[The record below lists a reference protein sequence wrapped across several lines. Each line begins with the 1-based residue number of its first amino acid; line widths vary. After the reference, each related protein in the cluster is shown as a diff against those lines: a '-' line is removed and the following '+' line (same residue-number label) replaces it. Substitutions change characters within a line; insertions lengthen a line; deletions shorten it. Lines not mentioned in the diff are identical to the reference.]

1 MAISWLA
8 RQARNDVFEAAPILA
23 ARHGL
28 RKPLQKQCSDLSAA
42 PGTSE
47 EPLPKLPKLVTIPT
61 PQTRWDLNTAA
72 QVQEMENSGES
83 SLPDSRSPVEESDRR
98 GLLTLHLAL
107 LAVQASFSGLHVVGK
122 MVLDDVPP
130 LALACLRVLFA
141 TPVLLLIAARRGAK
155 VPELRW
161 LPKLALLG
169 FLGVFLNQVLFIVG
183 LSYTTPTNAAILMTS
198 VPAFAVGVAALLGL
212 ERIGP
217 YRLAGV
223 ILAICGALVIL
234 DPTRFS
240 LGESTL
246 LGNLLILLNC
256 LSFATFLVLQRPILR
271 HLPWQTVIA
280 GAFVFGS
287 LGVLAVGGTTLGQ
300 LSASSLA
307 ASTWMGILYIMVF
320 PTTLSYLIN
329 SWAIQRSSALL
340 AAAYT
345 TLQPLLTA
353 LLSRLFLAEVLTW
366 RQALGFALIASG
378 LWFVSWRAGRGTAR
392 ASTPASRS

>member
-1 MAISWLA
+1 MP
-8 RQARNDVFEAAPILA
+8 D
-23 ARHGL
+23 
-28 RKPLQKQCSDLSAA
+28 KLS
-42 PGTSE
+42 S
-47 EPLPKLPKLVTIPT
+47 I
-61 PQTRWDLNTAA
+61 
-72 QVQEMENSGES
+72 
-83 SLPDSRSPVEESDRR
+83 EESDRR

-122 MVLDDVPP
+122 MVLEDVPP

-141 TPVLLLIAARRGAK
+141 TPVLLLFAARRGAK

-234 DPTRFS
+234 DPARFS

-246 LGNLLILLNC
+246 FGNLLILLNC
-256 LSFATFLVLQRPILR
+256 LSFASFLVLQRPILR

-280 GAFVFGS
+280 GAFAFGS

-300 LSASSLA
+300 LSAHSLPA
-307 ASTWMGILYIMVF
+307 TTWLGILYIMVF
-320 PTTLSYLIN
+320 PTALSYLLN

-340 AAAYT
+340 VAAYT

-353 LLSRLFLAEVLTW
+353 LLSSLFLSEILTW
-366 RQALGFALIASG
+366 RQGIGFAFIASG
-378 LWFVSWRAGRGTAR
+378 LWCVSWRAGRGAR
-392 ASTPASRS
+392 RAASLDSQS

>member
-1 MAISWLA
+1 ME
-8 RQARNDVFEAAPILA
+8 D
-23 ARHGL
+23 
-28 RKPLQKQCSDLSAA
+28 SD
-42 PGTSE
+42 G
-47 EPLPKLPKLVTIPT
+47 I
-61 PQTRWDLNTAA
+61 
-72 QVQEMENSGES
+72 
-83 SLPDSRSPVEESDRR
+83 SLPDSPSPNGEPEGHGFVI
-98 GLLTLHLAL
+98 LHLAL
-107 LAVQASFSGLHVVGK
+107 LAVQLSFSGFHVVGK
-122 MVLDDVPP
+122 IVLEDVPP

-141 TPVLLLIAARRGAK
+141 TPVLLLFAARQGARL
-155 VPELRW
+155 PALRW

-183 LSYTTPTNAAILMTS
+183 LNYTTPTNAAILMPS
-198 VPAFAVGVAALLGL
+198 IPAFAVGVAALLGL

-240 LGESTL
+240 LGQSTL
-246 LGNLLILLNC
+246 IGNLLILINC

-300 LSASSLA
+300 LSASSL
-307 ASTWMGILYIMVF
+307 STSTRLGILYILIF
-320 PTTLSYLIN
+320 PTALSYLIN

-353 LLSRLFLAEVLTW
+353 LLSRIFLSELLTW
-366 RQALGFALIASG
+366 RQAIGFALIASG
-378 LWFVSWRAGRGTAR
+378 LWCVSWRAGRR
-392 ASTPASRS
+392 AKSLVSNAGRT

>member
-1 MAISWLA
+1 M
-8 RQARNDVFEAAPILA
+8 QD
-23 ARHGL
+23 
-28 RKPLQKQCSDLSAA
+28 
-42 PGTSE
+42 
-47 EPLPKLPKLVTIPT
+47 
-61 PQTRWDLNTAA
+61 
-72 QVQEMENSGES
+72 SGDS
-83 SLPDSRSPVEESDRR
+83 SLPLRPSPVEGSDGRD
-98 GLLTLHLAL
+98 LVTLHLAL
-107 LAVQASFSGLHVVGK
+107 LAVQLSFSGLHVVGK
-122 MVLDDVPP
+122 LVLEDVPP

-141 TPVLLLIAARRGAK
+141 TPVLLLFAARRGATM
-155 VPELRW
+155 PELRW

-169 FLGVFLNQVLFIVG
+169 FLGIFLNQVLFIVG

-198 VPAFAVGVAALLGL
+198 IPAFAVGVAALLGL

-223 ILAICGALVIL
+223 TLAICGALVIL

-240 LGESTL
+240 VGNSTL
-246 LGNLLILLNC
+246 IGNLLILINC

-271 HLPWQTVIA
+271 QLPWQTVIA

-287 LGVLAVGGTTLGQ
+287 LGVLAVGGTTLKE
-300 LSASSLA
+300 LSPGSLST
-307 ASTWMGILYIMVF
+307 STWMGILYILVF
-320 PTTLSYLIN
+320 PTALSYLIN

-366 RQALGFALIASG
+366 RQAIGFALIASG
-378 LWFVSWRAGRGTAR
+378 LWCVSWRSGRGSGHPTAIEGQL
-392 ASTPASRS
+392 

>member
-1 MAISWLA
+1 
-8 RQARNDVFEAAPILA
+8 
-23 ARHGL
+23 
-28 RKPLQKQCSDLSAA
+28 
-42 PGTSE
+42 
-47 EPLPKLPKLVTIPT
+47 
-61 PQTRWDLNTAA
+61 
-72 QVQEMENSGES
+72 MEDSGDS
-83 SLPDSRSPVEESDRR
+83 SLPDSRSPVEGSVER
-98 GLLTLHLAL
+98 GLVTLHMAL
-107 LAVQASFSGLHVVGK
+107 LAVQLSFSGFHVVGK
-122 MVLDDVPP
+122 MVLEDVPP

-141 TPVLLLIAARRGAK
+141 TPILLLFAARRGATI
-155 VPELRW
+155 PELRW

-183 LSYTTPTNAAILMTS
+183 LGYTTPTNAAILMPS
-198 VPAFAVGVAALLGL
+198 IPAFTVGVAALLGL

-223 ILAICGALVIL
+223 TLAICGALVIL

-240 LGESTL
+240 AGDSTL
-246 LGNLLILLNC
+246 VGNLLILLNC

-300 LSASSLA
+300 LSPSSLA

-378 LWFVSWRAGRGTAR
+378 LWCVSWRSAR
-392 ASTPASRS
+392 SPGKAPAVERRS